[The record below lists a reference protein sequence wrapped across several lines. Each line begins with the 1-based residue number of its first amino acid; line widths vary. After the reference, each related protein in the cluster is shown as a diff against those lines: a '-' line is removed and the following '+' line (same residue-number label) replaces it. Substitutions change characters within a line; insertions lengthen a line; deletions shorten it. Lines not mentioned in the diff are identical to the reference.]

1 MERLYPPAEIRKG
14 LGGLSEIVPV
24 LARIRTD
31 IVGDEAYAGEFDGW
45 GLAAAL
51 DSFLRANAS
60 ALLLLQ
66 NPGAPDALET
76 YAPTWPKLETFWKLF
91 LKEAGPLM
99 VLAGADAIARDKAM
113 AELIAGRATATDAG
127 VILSDA

>member
-51 DSFLRANAS
+51 DSFLRANA
-60 ALLLLQ
+60 
-66 NPGAPDALET
+66 GAPDALET

-91 LKEAGPLM
+91 LKEAGLLM

-127 VILSDA
+127 MILSDA